1 MQRLDRFSGLF
12 WVILSLVIAIHAYRL
27 GVGSVGNPGPGFIFF
42 YTALFITLMAML
54 LLVSSWTKKEGE
66 GEGEAEAGA
75 FENVHWV
82 KVLLPFAYIL
92 LYALILEKVGFIIS
106 TFFLIFL
113 LLKTIEAKGWSIA
126 VFAGIA
132 ASLGTYAMFE
142 LWLRVRLPKGV
153 FGF

>member
-1 MQRLDRFSGLF
+1 LQKLDRLSSLF
-12 WVILSLVIAIHAYRL
+12 WIVLSLAIAIHSYRL

-42 YTALFITLMAML
+42 YAAIFIGLMAMPL
-54 LLVSSWTKKEGE
+54 LAGSRTKNPDEE
-66 GEGEAEAGA
+66 EETGA

-92 LYALILEKVGFIIS
+92 LYGLFLEKAGFILS

-113 LLKTIEAKGWSIA
+113 LLKTIEAKGWTVA
-126 VFAGIA
+126 TFVGIA

-142 LWLRVRLPKGV
+142 LWLHVRLPKGV
-153 FGF
+153 LGF